1 MSIRKTKAAAVAL
14 LIVLT
19 LIITLT
25 PHSAFAEYRTS
36 VGDAETPERFQKDYI
51 QHNCLDISS
60 WNGDLDNDDWEAIK
74 DAGVDSVIIRA
85 GYSKLNTNKHK
96 KDERFKQNIKRAS
109 KHGLDIG
116 VYYFTSA
123 VTKKEMKYEAEYF
136 MEIIEPYRDM
146 ITLPV
151 ALDFETNSMGRLNWG
166 KLRELGQDNC
176 TELVMT
182 FCDIIADEGY
192 EPMLYAS
199 RGLFNSYLDAEKL
212 EDKYTIWLA
221 QYTSDLSATGYEGEY
236 YMWQYSSNVR
246 IPGIRCRFDGNYLY
260 EKDYSVQNAPKEVTA
275 AKGETA
281 TYKLSGGVQSVVPA
295 NSNKKAVTA
304 QVTDSYGD
312 VHNYKVWK
320 ADGSHYTSD
329 ECIMA
334 CLLQGLGFENDK
346 GTGIT
351 PADVRDTIGKGKNT
365 KLGSLDAYR
374 KALEKKGVV
383 CDQRNDDESVYV
395 DIKGNL
401 ASGMPVIISIDADSG
416 PWKGKSQRLLL
427 IGMDEDGRAVVA
439 DVVDRKWFET
449 DQRIKLTDIDEL
461 ISFIDD
467 GYLIIKSVE

>member
-1 MSIRKTKAAAVAL
+1 
-14 LIVLT
+14 
-19 LIITLT
+19 
-25 PHSAFAEYRTS
+25 
-36 VGDAETPERFQKDYI
+36 
-51 QHNCLDISS
+51 
-60 WNGDLDNDDWEAIK
+60 
-74 DAGVDSVIIRA
+74 
-85 GYSKLNTNKHK
+85 
-96 KDERFKQNIKRAS
+96 
-109 KHGLDIG
+109 
-116 VYYFTSA
+116 
-123 VTKKEMKYEAEYF
+123 
-136 MEIIEPYRDM
+136 
-146 ITLPV
+146 
-151 ALDFETNSMGRLNWG
+151 
-166 KLRELGQDNC
+166 
-176 TELVMT
+176 
-182 FCDIIADEGY
+182 
-192 EPMLYAS
+192 MLYAS

-351 PADVRDTIGKGKNT
+351 PANVRDTIGKGKNT

-467 GYLIIKSVE
+467 GYIIIRAVE